1 MNKFERLGIVVGAI
15 TTLIFS
21 FCGLISAGSSY
32 GSPGKELLGWFGGL
46 ILVLSLEAFIFL
58 MPRTFYWVRGDMN
71 FFGQFVPKHTIK
83 QPFPD
88 IISKFMKNLEF
99 KAILKGAAFVFLCS
113 FIGCFIVGF
122 LCGFFTGNTTPP
134 PLAMGLANII
144 SMSFGFYQLA
154 RRQITRNWSKLVVIA
169 FVSWVFGIINIFISS
184 EITIATFFF
193 GLPVVLLI
201 MGLTCW
207 MVFSLKQTPS

>member
-1 MNKFERLGIVVGAI
+1 MSKFERLGIVIGFI
-15 TTLIFS
+15 TALIFS
-21 FCGLISAGSSY
+21 ACGLISASKFS
-32 GSPGKELLGWFGGL
+32 SPGGELMVWFGEMIITL
-46 ILVLSLEAFIFL
+46 TLEAFIFF
-58 MPRTFYWVRGDMN
+58 MPRTFYWVRGDMS
-71 FFGQFVPKHTIK
+71 FFGRFLPKHTIK
-83 QPFPD
+83 QPFPN
-88 IISKFMKNLEF
+88 IISKFIKNLEF
-99 KAILKGAAFVFLCS
+99 KEILKGAAFVFLCS

-122 LCGFFTGNTTPP
+122 VYGFFTGKTTPP

-154 RRQITRNWSKLVVIA
+154 RRQITRNWGKLVVIA
-169 FVSWVFGIINIFISS
+169 FVSWVFGIINIFISN

-207 MVFSLKQTPS
+207 IVFALKQTPS

>member
-1 MNKFERLGIVVGAI
+1 MFERLGIVVGFI
-15 TTLIFS
+15 TALIFS
-21 FCGLISAGSSY
+21 ACGLISASTFSSPR
-32 GSPGKELLGWFGGL
+32 GELLVWFGQMI
-46 ILVLSLEAFIFL
+46 ILLTLEGFIFL
-58 MPRTFYWVRGDMN
+58 MPRTFYWVRGDMS
-71 FFGQFVPKHTIK
+71 FFGRFLPKHTIK
-83 QPFPD
+83 QPFPN

-99 KAILKGAAFVFLCS
+99 KEILKGATFVFLCS

-122 LCGFFTGNTTPP
+122 LYGFFTGNTTPP

-169 FVSWVFGIINIFISS
+169 FVSWLFGIINIFISS

-207 MVFSLKQTPS
+207 IVFSLKQTPS